1 MTSPQRAD
9 IDSPI
14 ATLAARCVA
23 GPTDGCDVPYST
35 YPLVT
40 PHHYGPVWAGCRG

>member
-9 IDSPI
+9 IDSTV

-23 GPTDGCDVPYST
+23 GPTDGCDIPYST
-35 YPLVT
+35 YPL
-40 PHHYGPVWAGCRG
+40 

>member
-9 IDSPI
+9 IDSTI

-35 YPLVT
+35 IHL
-40 PHHYGPVWAGCRG
+40 